1 MKTCDPYIN
10 LTLKNAIR
18 IDNVQPVLVVYRS
31 QDVRRKS
38 TLELELDK
46 HETAPERSEYAGI
59 GARFVASLLDGLI
72 LGIPAYIFHVRFN
85 SDVDVG
91 KFGYHA
97 HDGD

>member
-1 MKTCDPYIN
+1 M
-10 LTLKNAIR
+10 
-18 IDNVQPVLVVYRS
+18 
-31 QDVRRKS
+31 
-38 TLELELDK
+38 ELELDK

-59 GARFVASLLDGLI
+59 GARFVAS
-72 LGIPAYIFHVRFN
+72 PARRIDSRDSRIYFHVRFN

>member
-1 MKTCDPYIN
+1 M
-10 LTLKNAIR
+10 
-18 IDNVQPVLVVYRS
+18 
-31 QDVRRKS
+31 
-38 TLELELDK
+38 ELELDK

-72 LGIPAYIFHVRFN
+72 LGIPAYISRTFN